1 MKQIWNRYRGI
12 LLCLLLLS
20 SAVALLAVSGIGC
33 PIKFLTG
40 ISCPGCGMTRALW
53 SLVTLRLSAALHYHP
68 LCLIMPPVAVF
79 LTVFEIRRNRKAQE
93 WVLWGT
99 AVLLIAVYLW
109 RMLSGGD
116 EVVTWA
122 PREGWII
129 RTVSRILTALG
140 YGG

>member
-1 MKQIWNRYRGI
+1 MKQLWNRYRGI

-20 SAVALLAVSGIGC
+20 LAVALPAVSGIGC

-40 ISCPGCGMTRALW
+40 VSCPGCGMTRALW
-53 SLVTLRLSAALHYHP
+53 SLATLRLSAALRYHP
-68 LCLIMPPVAVF
+68 LCLIMPPMAVL
-79 LTVFEIRRNRKAQE
+79 LTAFEIRQNRKAQG
-93 WVLWGT
+93 WVLWVT
-99 AVLLIAVYLW
+99 AALLIAVYLW
-109 RMLSGGD
+109 RMLNGGD